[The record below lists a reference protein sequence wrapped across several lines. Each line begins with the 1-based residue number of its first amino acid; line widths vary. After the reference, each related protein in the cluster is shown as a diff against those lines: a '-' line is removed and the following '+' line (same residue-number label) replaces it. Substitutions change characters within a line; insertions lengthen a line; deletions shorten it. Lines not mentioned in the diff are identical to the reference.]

1 MTDDPIET
9 YGALFERDGDRYV
22 PTPLTRG
29 PWNPNAMHGGAPSAL
44 FAHVCEEHDPGPA
57 RFVARVTVE
66 LLRPVPLVPLTMRV
80 RTIRPGR
87 KVQWLE
93 AALLDD
99 DDREVTR
106 ATVLRLRSDDV
117 DTSGSVCLVADPPP
131 PRDGGSPPTVFS
143 GRTDVG
149 YWSAHDVRIVAG
161 NWAEAGPG
169 IAWFRLRCPVV
180 AGEPLSGCA
189 RAAASADFGSGV
201 GNPLRFTTATGIN
214 ADVTISLHRH
224 PIGEWVCLESGS
236 FVNPHGVGLAETRL
250 HDEHGP
256 IGRVA
261 QTLLLEPIGE
271 RANPAFASGADP
283 TLGADPKN

>member
-9 YGALFERDGDRYV
+9 HGALFERDGDRYV

-29 PWNPNAMHGGAPSAL
+29 PWDPRAMHGGAPSAL
-44 FAHVCEEHDPGPA
+44 FAHVCELHDPGPA
-57 RFVARVTVE
+57 CFVARLTVE

-93 AALLDD
+93 AALLDA

-117 DTSGSVCLVADPPP
+117 DTSGSVGIVADAVPPP
-131 PRDGGSPPTVFS
+131 DSGNPPAQFV
-143 GRTDVG
+143 GRNDIG
-149 YWSAHDVRIVAG
+149 YWSAHDVRIVEG
-161 NWAEAGPG
+161 NWTEPGPG

-180 AGEPLSGCA
+180 AGEELSGCS
-189 RAAASADFGSGV
+189 RAAAAADFGSGV
-201 GNPLRFTTATGIN
+201 GNALRFTHATGIN
-214 ADVTISLHRH
+214 ADVTIALHRH

-250 HDEHGP
+250 HDETGA
-256 IGRVA
+256 IGRAV
-261 QTLLLEPIGE
+261 QTLLLEPMSE
-271 RANPAFASGADP
+271 RPSPMFARGADP
-283 TLGADPKN
+283 EV